1 MLTSLLHVFGG
12 LAIFIYGMKLMS
24 DGLHN
29 SAGDRM
35 RSILKVFSANRF
47 VAILSG
53 AAVTCVIQSSSA
65 STVMVIGF
73 VNAGLLTLVQSIG
86 IIFGANIGTTI
97 TAQLVAFNIQWL
109 VMPALFLGMLLWL
122 QKRRALSFWG
132 LTIMGFGFLFL
143 GMNLMSSELKAL
155 SKLPAFMEAFQL
167 FACTPRDGIIPPG
180 AALGAIAVGMAAT
193 FVVQSS
199 SAASGVIIILANSGM
214 IDLHT
219 AVALVMG
226 SNIGT
231 TITAQLAAI
240 PANRVAKQTALAHTL
255 FNLFGVAIT
264 FASFYLFIHGK
275 PLFFLC
281 LEAISRNAP
290 LARQIANAHTLF
302 NVATTLALVPFI
314 PLLAKL
320 CEAILPAKADEIQY
334 KRLEPHLL
342 HNPAIALTQTTA
354 ALRSML
360 KNACLMADATLR
372 IYGHNDE
379 KNRKFLRQLSEREED
394 VDNRQA
400 DIADYLS
407 RLMQQNLSP
416 AQAEVVPLLLHCSN
430 DAERIGDHAS
440 RIQEIMNHIKDNGIR
455 FSDAAAKE
463 YGLLL
468 QELEAHFQRVTELL
482 EDNSPDKLRQ
492 AIQARGRLHEHF
504 TASEQ
509 EHMARIAK
517 GTCRP
522 EVGLVFLEL
531 LTEMRKLL
539 RHLSNITDRA
549 GQLYVRP
556 GNHSLPGDVTRE
568 VTLPAPVL

>member
-1 MLTSLLHVFGG
+1 MIIPLLHVFGG
-12 LAIFIYGMKLMS
+12 LAIFMYGMKLMS
-24 DGLHN
+24 DGLHH

-53 AAVTCVIQSSSA
+53 AVVTSVIQSSSA

-109 VMPALFLGMLLWL
+109 VMPALFLGMVLWL
-122 QKRRALSFWG
+122 QKKRSLSFWG

-143 GMNLMSSELKAL
+143 GLNMMSGELKGL
-155 SKLPAFMEAFQL
+155 SKLPSFMNAFQY
-167 FACTPRDGIIPPG
+167 FSCPPENGFIPPG

-193 FVVQSS
+193 FVIQSS
-199 SAASGVIIILANSGM
+199 SAASGVIIILASNGM

-240 PANRVAKQTALAHTL
+240 PANRVAKQAALAHTL
-255 FNLFGVAIT
+255 FNLIGVALT
-264 FASFYLFIHGK
+264 FASFYIVIHGE

-281 LEAISRNAP
+281 LEKLCGGAP
-290 LARQIANAHTLF
+290 LPRQIANAHTLF
-302 NVATTLALVPFI
+302 NLATTLILIPFI
-314 PLLAKL
+314 PMLARL

-334 KRLEPHLL
+334 RRLEPHLL
-342 HNPAIALTQTTA
+342 QNPAIALTQTTA

-360 KNACLMADATLR
+360 KNACAMADAALR

-379 KNRKFLRQLSEREED
+379 QNRKILRQLSEREED
-394 VDNRQA
+394 VDHRQA
-400 DIADYLS
+400 DIAEYLAQM
-407 RLMQQNLSP
+407 MQKELTP
-416 AQAEVVPLLLHCSN
+416 AQAEMVPLLLHCSN

-440 RIQEIMNHIKDNGIR
+440 RIQDIMHHIQDKGIR
-455 FSDAAAKE
+455 FSDAAARE
-463 YGLLL
+463 YDLLL
-468 QELEAHFQRVTELL
+468 QEWEEHVQRVVSLL
-482 EDNSPDKLRQ
+482 EDNRPEKIQL
-492 AIQARGRLHEHF
+492 AIMARSRLHEHF

-517 GTCRP
+517 GTCHP
-522 EVGLVFLEL
+522 EVGMAFLEL

-549 GQLYVRP
+549 GQFYVRP
-556 GNHSLPGDVTRE
+556 IPASPLPGDVTRE
-568 VTLPAPVL
+568 LSPA

>member
-1 MLTSLLHVFGG
+1 MLLSLFHVFGG
-12 LAIFIYGMKLMS
+12 LAIFMYGMKLMS
-24 DGLHN
+24 DGLHH

-53 AAVTCVIQSSSA
+53 AVVTSVIQSSSA

-122 QKRRALSFWG
+122 QKGRALSFWG

-143 GMNLMSSELKAL
+143 GLNMMSGELKEL
-155 SKLPAFMEAFQL
+155 SKLPSFMKAFQY
-167 FACTPRDGIIPPG
+167 FACPPQNGIIPPG
-180 AALGAIAVGMAAT
+180 AALGAVAVGMAAT
-193 FVVQSS
+193 FLVQSS
-199 SAASGVIIILANSGM
+199 SAASGVIIALAFNGM
-214 IDLHT
+214 IDLYT

-231 TITAQLAAI
+231 TITAQLAAL
-240 PANRVAKQTALAHTL
+240 PANRVAKQAAMAHTL
-255 FNLFGVAIT
+255 FNLIGVILT
-264 FASFYLFIHGK
+264 FASFYVIIQGK
-275 PLFFLC
+275 PLFFFC
-281 LEAISRNAP
+281 LEKLCGSAP
-290 LARQIANAHTLF
+290 LPRQIANAHTLF
-302 NVATTLALVPFI
+302 NLATTLILI
-314 PLLAKL
+314 PIIPMLARL
-320 CEAILPAKADEIQY
+320 CEAILPATAAEIHSR
-334 KRLEPHLL
+334 RLDPHLL
-342 HNPAIALTQTTA
+342 QHPAIALTQTTA

-360 KNACLMADATLR
+360 KNACAMADAALR

-379 KNRKFLRQLSEREED
+379 KNRKILRQLSEREED
-394 VDNRQA
+394 VDHRQA
-400 DIADYLS
+400 DIAEYLAQM
-407 RLMQQNLSP
+407 MQKELSP
-416 AQAEVVPLLLHCSN
+416 AQAEIVPLLLHCSN

-440 RIQEIMNHIKDNGIR
+440 RIQDIMHHIQDKGIR
-455 FSDAAAKE
+455 FSEAAARE
-463 YGLLL
+463 YDLLL
-468 QELEAHFQRVTELL
+468 QEWEEHVQRVISLL
-482 EDNSPDKLRQ
+482 EDNRPEKIQQ
-492 AIQARGRLHEHF
+492 AIMARSRLHEHF

-509 EHMARIAK
+509 EHMARIAQ
-517 GTCRP
+517 GTCHP
-522 EVGLVFLEL
+522 EVGMAFLEL

-556 GNHSLPGDVTRE
+556 RPASPLPGDVTRE
-568 VTLPAPVL
+568 LSPA